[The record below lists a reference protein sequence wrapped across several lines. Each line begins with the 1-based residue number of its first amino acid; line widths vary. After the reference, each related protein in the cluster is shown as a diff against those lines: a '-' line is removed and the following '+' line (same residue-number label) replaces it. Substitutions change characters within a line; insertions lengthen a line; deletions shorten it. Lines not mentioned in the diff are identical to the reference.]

1 MGPPTLVPGSGTAAG
16 HGLPLAELSGVGL
29 RHPGTKD
36 HRGWGMVTG
45 AVGQDLHPSE
55 DSTMIIMTETEG
67 REEHPA
73 LADHLLTGQKG
84 GFHPRLLTT
93 QLIQLDMRGVTG
105 GRGQG
110 QGPPWSEDTT
120 HLLDRTGTPGHPRL
134 RLLGT
139 DQGTTGPHHPGQLLL
154 LDLG

>member
-1 MGPPTLVPGSGTAAG
+1 MAGAHQALPPDTEIGRRRREAVGPPILVPGSGTAAG

-29 RHPGTKD
+29 RHLVTKD
-36 HRGWGMVTG
+36 HLGWRVVTG
-45 AVGQDLHPSE
+45 AVGQDLLHSE

-73 LADHLLTGQKG
+73 LADPHQTDKKG

-105 GRGQG
+105 G
-110 QGPPWSEDTT
+110 QGPP
-120 HLLDRTGTPGHPRL
+120 
-134 RLLGT
+134 
-139 DQGTTGPHHPGQLLL
+139 
-154 LDLG
+154 

>member
-1 MGPPTLVPGSGTAAG
+1 MPPDIEIGRRRREVVGPPPLVPGSGTAAG
-16 HGLPLAELSGVGL
+16 HGLLLAELSGVGL
-29 RHPGTKD
+29 RHLVTKD
-36 HRGWGMVTG
+36 HLGWHMVTE
-45 AVGQDLHPSE
+45 AAGQDLLHSE

-105 GRGQG
+105 GQGQG
-110 QGPPWSEDTT
+110 RGPPWSEDTT
-120 HLLDRTGTPGHPRL
+120 RLLDRTDTPGHLRL

-139 DQGTTGPHHPGQLLL
+139 D
-154 LDLG
+154 

>member
-1 MGPPTLVPGSGTAAG
+1 MPLDTEIGRRRREAVGPPTLVPGSGTAAG
-16 HGLPLAELSGVGL
+16 HGLLLAELSGVDHRL
-29 RHPGTKD
+29 LGTKNPL
-36 HRGWGMVTG
+36 GWRMVTG
-45 AVGQDLHPSE
+45 AAGQDLLHSE

-120 HLLDRTGTPGHPRL
+120 RLLDRTATPGHPRL

-139 DQGTTGPHHPGQLLL
+139 D
-154 LDLG
+154 